1 MFKGHKLIFNKY
13 RLKSLIHSSN
23 LGKLYEGINEK
34 ENTPVAIKMEKRNK
48 NSNILESEAYF
59 LMNLRGYGIPKI
71 ITYGHHGLY
80 NVLIEELL
88 GLSIEKLLSSR
99 RAKKFNLKDICML
112 ALQAL
117 DRLEFIHSKLVI
129 HRDIKPSNFAIG
141 RKEPELIYL
150 IDFGLSRKYKS
161 SRTGKHIQFLNKK
174 LIYGSAIFL
183 SINGNKGYE
192 QSRRDDLESLG
203 YMLIY
208 LANGGIPWYYI
219 TNLNISIQKKFFL
232 TYKMKNSIT
241 TEALC
246 KGLPKE
252 IVTYLNYCKKLYFE
266 QDPDYNYLRS
276 LFYVILFQINQ
287 KNDLK
292 FYWIAQK
299 IYNKIKKKNMS
310 QKKQRKT
317 SASPHVRLLNKIKNT
332 LINSKSP
339 NHSCFKS
346 KNKSSYSF
354 VNISLSFIYKDNK
367 YNNNNEKEL
376 VSGDYEV
383 SDKYKGVTTNQSSP
397 EKYIK
402 RMSKNSN
409 FYKTK
414 IQRNESSINK
424 NKNNI
429 YFEQRPKNI
438 SKSPLNIKN
447 INLCEKEKNNVF
459 NDTERDYPEYFHKE
473 FRNLNNN
480 IITNLND
487 NSKNIV
493 KNKNVEEYF
502 NKEINEQNKTKK
514 LTRKNRFITN
524 NSFWDNNTGGLIEDN
539 WNERAFGSEN
549 NKLNQFIG
557 QKIINNNNIFKN
569 KANSHIKNIYKNKN
583 LIQGNINE
591 LKQIISDRKINSS
604 KKNFQSILLNNSVKN
619 FHIKSEIKN
628 MYLNKNHNTN
638 NFKGI
643 NQELNVI
650 KKDNLLD
657 YKNQYKYKI

>member
-1 MFKGHKLIFNKY
+1 
-13 RLKSLIHSSN
+13 
-23 LGKLYEGINEK
+23 
-34 ENTPVAIKMEKRNK
+34 
-48 NSNILESEAYF
+48 
-59 LMNLRGYGIPKI
+59 
-71 ITYGHHGLY
+71 
-80 NVLIEELL
+80 
-88 GLSIEKLLSSR
+88 
-99 RAKKFNLKDICML
+99 
-112 ALQAL
+112 
-117 DRLEFIHSKLVI
+117 
-129 HRDIKPSNFAIG
+129 
-141 RKEPELIYL
+141 
-150 IDFGLSRKYKS
+150 
-161 SRTGKHIQFLNKK
+161 
-174 LIYGSAIFL
+174 
-183 SINGNKGYE
+183 
-192 QSRRDDLESLG
+192 
-203 YMLIY
+203 
-208 LANGGIPWYYI
+208 
-219 TNLNISIQKKFFL
+219 
-232 TYKMKNSIT
+232 
-241 TEALC
+241 
-246 KGLPKE
+246 
-252 IVTYLNYCKKLYFE
+252 
-266 QDPDYNYLRS
+266 
-276 LFYVILFQINQ
+276 
-287 KNDLK
+287 
-292 FYWIAQK
+292 
-299 IYNKIKKKNMS
+299 MS

-459 NDTERDYPEYFHKE
+459 NDTERDY
-473 FRNLNNN
+473 
-480 IITNLND
+480 
-487 NSKNIV
+487 SKNIV

-569 KANSHIKNIYKNKN
+569 KANSHIP
-583 LIQGNINE
+583 
-591 LKQIISDRKINSS
+591 
-604 KKNFQSILLNNSVKN
+604 
-619 FHIKSEIKN
+619 
-628 MYLNKNHNTN
+628 
-638 NFKGI
+638 
-643 NQELNVI
+643 
-650 KKDNLLD
+650 
-657 YKNQYKYKI
+657 